1 MKRVILKHKSGDE
14 IEAREYDTMIFVDK
28 EQQFDSDQLKALG
41 YKVIEPREPLKW
53 SGEVYIGGISH
64 DAKSDMSYWNVKS
77 GTGPFNPTS
86 GKRFRCE
93 LVEIVGE

>member
-14 IEAREYDTMIFVDK
+14 IEAREYDTMIFGDK

-53 SGEVYIGGISH
+53 SGEVTVIGEPHGFSLEWSTMFKLGMI
-64 DAKSDMSYWNVKS
+64 
-77 GTGPFNPTS
+77 